1 MRNAFL
7 CLFVDDGRPGGLAV
21 LVPDIPGCAS
31 SADNLLYARE
41 TAREVI
47 EFCIKGLIED
57 GQPVPEPRMST
68 RAEAIEWFR
77 ELMNYPLDG
86 ETDADREFDENDL
99 HIEMIEV
106 DIPQPA
112 PVSR

>member
-1 MRNAFL
+1 MKRAYL
-7 CLFVDDGRPGGLAV
+7 CLFLEEEQEFLVF
-21 LVPDIPGCAS
+21 VPDLPGCYS
-31 SADNLLYARE
+31 VGDNLPEARE
-41 TAREVI
+41 MAKEVMGISVEETLRVREA
-47 EFCIKGLIED
+47 
-57 GQPVPEPRMST
+57 VPEPRMST
-68 RAEAIEWFR
+68 LAEAIEWFR